1 MTTTQ
6 IQTLRKLRSDRKRA
20 TDAYHACLQGQ
31 ASAADRHAAESA
43 CSATMAALK
52 AFMASLSL

>member
-1 MTTTQ
+1 MTATQ
-6 IQTLRKLRSDRKRA
+6 LQTLLNLRSDRKRA

-31 ASAADRHAAESA
+31 ASDAERHVAEAA

-52 AFMASLSL
+52 AFMASL